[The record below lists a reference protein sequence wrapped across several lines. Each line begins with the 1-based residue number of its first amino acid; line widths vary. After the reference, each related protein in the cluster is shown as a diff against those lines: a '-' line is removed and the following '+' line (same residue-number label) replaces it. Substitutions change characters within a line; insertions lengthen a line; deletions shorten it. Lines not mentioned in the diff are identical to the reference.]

1 MSKDNFKKFNE
12 TYKDIRN
19 EYLEPVKKEI
29 IYNYID
35 KEKVKQ
41 KALENIEVKF
51 NKKNINFVT
60 VARLVLQKG
69 IDRLIKVHKELIN
82 SGLEHYF
89 YVIGEGPEMEK
100 LEKMVK
106 ENEVEETFHLL
117 GKRENPYPYI
127 RKADYFCL
135 LSEFEG
141 YGMVLEEAKILG
153 KSIIITDTAAR
164 EAVKSY
170 ENAKILE
177 NTETGIYN
185 GLKDIILDNNKKCN
199 KTEQENMVQK
209 EYDNSNIIEKI
220 KKLVG
225 E

>member
-1 MSKDNFKKFNE
+1 
-12 TYKDIRN
+12 
-19 EYLEPVKKEI
+19 
-29 IYNYID
+29 
-35 KEKVKQ
+35 
-41 KALENIEVKF
+41 
-51 NKKNINFVT
+51 
-60 VARLVLQKG
+60 
-69 IDRLIKVHKELIN
+69 
-82 SGLEHYF
+82 
-89 YVIGEGPEMEK
+89 
-100 LEKMVK
+100 
-106 ENEVEETFHLL
+106 
-117 GKRENPYPYI
+117 
-127 RKADYFCL
+127 
-135 LSEFEG
+135 
-141 YGMVLEEAKILG
+141 MVLEEAKILG